1 MVLDRAETR
10 YELTRSFQLSH
21 RQYSKCVHGISLLA
35 SYPPFVTSNYRVR
48 VTLTLPLLLPV
59 LHSQPLSITYHDI
72 VLCLHSYSLLSSQGH
87 VLTLALVAI
96 HMHPL
101 PTFWHKYYR
110 KKQNKK
116 TQSGHS
122 EIRTPQWY
130 SGQQNVHLCTF
141 KLRPQWESQGT
152 SQH

>member
-1 MVLDRAETR
+1 MCSWCLPAAAIKEIRNGTTFIN
-10 YELTRSFQLSH
+10 LT
-21 RQYSKCVHGISLLA
+21 
-35 SYPPFVTSNYRVR
+35 
-48 VTLTLPLLLPV
+48 PLLLPV

-110 KKQNKK
+110 KKKK
-116 TQSGHS
+116 KKGKKFFFLKKKKKKITIISPPLYTYTGYVTILCGSISAWQPHS
-122 EIRTPQWY
+122 CLISHIVY
-130 SGQQNVHLCTF
+130 SL
-141 KLRPQWESQGT
+141 
-152 SQH
+152 